1 MASIITNRPRSM
13 RLTLILLTLL
23 TPLSGCARPAVVDGM
38 MPVEISG
45 KTFLLEIV
53 ADDATRERGLG
64 GRTELD
70 PDKGMLFSFPDAKIR
85 YFVMRDCFIDIDI
98 IFLDSTGRIIAM
110 HHMPVEEPKQADES
124 QSAYERRLTRY
135 SSRYNAKYA
144 IELAGGMLETLD
156 LEEGQLIKLDTE
168 YLETITK

>member
-1 MASIITNRPRSM
+1 MASIIISPPFW
-13 RLTLILLTLL
+13 TLLALVLL
-23 TPLSGCARPAVVDGM
+23 TPLTGCSKPAVVDGI
-38 MPVEISG
+38 MPVEIAG
-45 KTFLLEIV
+45 KTFHLEIV

-85 YFVMRDCFIDIDI
+85 YFVMRDCVIDIDI
-98 IFLDSTGRIIAM
+98 IFLDSAGRITAM
-110 HHMPVEEPKQADES
+110 HHMTIEPPKQANES

-156 LEEGQLIKLDTE
+156 LKEGQLIKLDTE
-168 YLETITK
+168 YLKTITQ